1 MTVSI
6 IVAKATNNA
15 IGKNGELP
23 WHLPSDLSHFKKT
36 TSGHHVIIGRK
47 TFTSLGKPLP
57 GRTHIVVTRNRDFK
71 VPEGHFVAHHLEEAL
86 HIGKSRNLEKIFILG
101 GANIYKE
108 ALPFTH
114 EMIIT
119 EIEAS
124 PDADTFFPEFNRNE
138 WEVVDKVM
146 VEKDDKNPYKHAF
159 VTYRRKE
166 MG

>member
-1 MTVSI
+1 MTVTI

-23 WHLPSDLSHFKKT
+23 WHLPSDLRHFKKT

-57 GRTHIVVTRNRDFK
+57 GRTHIVVTRDRDFL
-71 VPEGHFVAHHLEEAL
+71 VPDGHFVAHSLEEAL
-86 HIGKSRNLEKIFILG
+86 GIGRSRDLSTIFILG
-101 GANIYKE
+101 GAKIYEE
-108 ALPFTH
+108 ALPHAH

-124 PDADTFFPEFNRNE
+124 PDADTFFPEFNRDE
-138 WEVVDKVM
+138 WELVDKV
-146 VEKDDKNPYKHAF
+146 VVKKDDKNPYNHAF
-159 VTYRRKE
+159 VTYRRK
-166 MG
+166 